1 MAVKRIRGECCEC
14 VNCCGVVYHVEDG
27 KLIKVEGDPLSPI
40 NQGELCPKG
49 EVMIDQLYSEERLKT
64 PLKKE
69 GDKFV
74 PISWDQAM
82 DEISGKL
89 AKIRDEYGPE
99 ALVCYAGSV
108 AVERL
113 ESAAFLQ
120 RFRMAY
126 GTPNYFSVETG

>member
-40 NQGELCPKG
+40 NKGELCPKG

-74 PISWDQAM
+74 PAHYSI
-82 DEISGKL
+82 
-89 AKIRDEYGPE
+89 
-99 ALVCYAGSV
+99 
-108 AVERL
+108 
-113 ESAAFLQ
+113 
-120 RFRMAY
+120 
-126 GTPNYFSVETG
+126 

>member
-1 MAVKRIRGECCEC
+1 MAVKQIRGECCEC
-14 VNCCGVVYHVEDG
+14 VNCCAVVYHVEDG
-27 KLIKVEGDPLSPI
+27 KLLKVEGDPLSPV
-40 NQGELCPKG
+40 NKGELCPKG
-49 EVMIDQLYSEERLKT
+49 EVMVDMLYSEERLKT
-64 PLKKE
+64 PLKKVD
-69 GDKFV
+69 GKHV
-74 PISWDQAM
+74 PISWEQAM
-82 DEISGKL
+82 TEISGKL
-89 AKIRDEYGPE
+89 AEIRDKYGAQ

>member
-1 MAVKRIRGECCEC
+1 M
-14 VNCCGVVYHVEDG
+14 
-27 KLIKVEGDPLSPI
+27 
-40 NQGELCPKG
+40 
-49 EVMIDQLYSEERLKT
+49 LYSEERLKT

-69 GDKFV
+69 GDKHV

-89 AKIRDEYGPE
+89 SDIRDKYGPE

-113 ESAAFLQ
+113 ECAAFFQ